1 MTLNWKKTAD
11 RRHGLVVAV
20 PPGEHTFSVEVAGGA
35 IQLRVPVAKD
45 AYQPVRITS
54 SGITSSAM
62 LGMTKRVQFRIEANV
77 EAPQIP
83 GAGK

>member
-20 PPGEHTFSVEVAGGA
+20 PPGTHTFSVEVAGGA
-35 IQLRVPVAKD
+35 TPVNVSVVKD
-45 AYQPVRITS
+45 MYQPVRITS
-54 SGITSSAM
+54 SGIASTAM
-62 LGMTKRVQFRIEANV
+62 LGMTKLVQFRIEANV
-77 EAPQIP
+77 EAPQLP